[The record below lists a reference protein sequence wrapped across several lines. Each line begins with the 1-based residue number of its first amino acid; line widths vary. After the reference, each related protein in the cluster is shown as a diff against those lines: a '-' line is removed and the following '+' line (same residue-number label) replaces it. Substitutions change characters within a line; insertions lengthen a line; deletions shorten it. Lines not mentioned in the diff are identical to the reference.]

1 MVKVWVRAALPGD
14 PGQQDANVIHFF
26 MELDPEEVELLGV
39 DSTKIAAKLIAS
51 QNYLTWLFSAQGA
64 HDQEYA
70 RTGMPKGSGPAA
82 AQGSTPRKPLDRA
95 ALGRRAIKVF
105 EDELA
110 RAKAGGNPQTVK
122 RAEDMLKLAK
132 ERLVSLSS

>member
-1 MVKVWVRAALPGD
+1 MVKVWVRASMPDD
-14 PGQQDANVIHFF
+14 PGVQNANIVHFF

-82 AQGSTPRKPLDRA
+82 AQGSTPRKPLDRVGLGKR
-95 ALGRRAIKVF
+95 ALKVF
-105 EDELA
+105 EDQLA
-110 RAKAGGNPQTVK
+110 RAEAGGDPSAVK
-122 RAEDMLKLAK
+122 DARAMLALAK
-132 ERLVSLSS
+132 ERLASLSG